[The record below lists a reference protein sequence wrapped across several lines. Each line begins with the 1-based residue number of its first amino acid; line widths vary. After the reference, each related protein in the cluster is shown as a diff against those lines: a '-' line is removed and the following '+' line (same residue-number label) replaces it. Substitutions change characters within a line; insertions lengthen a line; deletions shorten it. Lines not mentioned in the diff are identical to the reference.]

1 MDDNSKNAISVS
13 IIVAAL
19 TATIAQF
26 VLCGA
31 PWSREA
37 MFDFSYAKLFMNI
50 GIGLAV
56 GGATFGVM
64 KAMNK

>member
-1 MDDNSKNAISVS
+1 MDENSKNAISIS
-13 IIVAAL
+13 IIVAAI

-31 PWSREA
+31 PWGREA
-37 MFDFSYAKLFMNI
+37 MFDFSYAKLFMNM

-56 GGATFGVM
+56 GGATFGVL
-64 KAMNK
+64 KAMGK